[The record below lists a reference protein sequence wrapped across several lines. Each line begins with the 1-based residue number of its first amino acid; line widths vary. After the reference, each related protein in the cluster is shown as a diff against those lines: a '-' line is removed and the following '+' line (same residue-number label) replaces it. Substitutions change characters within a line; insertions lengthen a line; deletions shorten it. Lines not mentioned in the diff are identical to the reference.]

1 MDKGLGEQLA
11 VLVIREIQEAYLQ
24 GKIIK
29 TNDCME
35 DMLREGLFESDVEK
49 VIMGSASIEK
59 VMPATSQKASSPK
72 NTHYVI
78 YGESTKCLKVYC
90 KICSNYHPTT
100 GEYLGWRLTSFCLSK
115 PKG

>member
-1 MDKGLGEQLA
+1 MGKGLGEQLA
-11 VLVIREIQEAYLQ
+11 FIVIKDIQNAYLQ

-29 TNDCME
+29 TNDCQD
-35 DMLREGLFESDVEK
+35 DMIRDGLFEADVEK
-49 VIMGSASIEK
+49 VIMGATSIEK
-59 VMPATSQKASSPK
+59 VMLATSPRASNPM

-100 GEYLGWRLTSFCLSK
+100 NEFIGWRLTSFCIHK
-115 PKG
+115 P

>member
-1 MDKGLGEQLA
+1 MDKGRGQLA
-11 VLVIREIQEAYLQ
+11 VLVIREIQEAYLH
-24 GKIIK
+24 GKINK
-29 TNDCME
+29 TNDCID
-35 DMLREGLFESDVEK
+35 DMLREGLFEADVEK
-49 VIMGSASIEK
+49 VIMDATSIEK
-59 VMPATSQKASSPK
+59 VMPATSLKASSPK

-115 PKG
+115 LKG